1 MDTARKILIVGGTH
15 GNELTGVYLQRK
27 WSADPSP
34 LLSRLPS
41 GEFQFLLA
49 NPDAVQICRR
59 YAQTDL
65 NRCFAHSTLAQP
77 ASPQDTTEIRRARQI
92 DAAFGP
98 KGSTAPIDLLLDIH
112 NTTANMGITLILS
125 ARDAMTCRI
134 AAHLAREFPQVRLF
148 LQPEERS
155 ESPYLGTIAQR
166 DICIEVGPQCHGT
179 LCAGL
184 FSSTEKLVLR
194 LFELLNRW
202 NAGNLPAVAGPVE
215 VFTEVGQI
223 DYPRDADGNLAA
235 MVHPS
240 LQGRDYQ
247 ELAPGAPLFL
257 GMDGKEI
264 PWNGERAAWPVFI
277 NEAAY
282 YEKHIAMTLTVKT
295 LENW

>member
-1 MDTARKILIVGGTH
+1 MDTARNILIVGGTH

-27 WSADPSP
+27 WAVDPSP
-34 LLSRLPS
+34 LLARLPH
-41 GEFQFLLA
+41 GNFRFLLA

-65 NRCFAHSTLAQP
+65 NRCFAQSSLAQ
-77 ASPQDTTEIRRARQI
+77 ASTPTDPLEVRRARQI
-92 DAAFGP
+92 NAAFGP
-98 KGSTAPIDLLLDIH
+98 KGSDAPIDLLLDIH

-125 ARDAMTCRI
+125 ARDTMTCRI

-148 LQPEERS
+148 LQLEERS
-155 ESPYLGTIAQR
+155 ASPYLGTIAQR
-166 DICIEVGPQCHGT
+166 DICIEIGPQCHGT
-179 LCAGL
+179 LCADL
-184 FSSTEKLVLR
+184 FASTEKLVLR

-202 NAGNLPAVAGPVE
+202 NEGNLPAVAGSVE

-223 DYPRDADGNLAA
+223 DYPRDSEGNLTA

-277 NEAAY
+277 NEASY
-282 YEKHIAMTLTVKT
+282 YEKHIALTLTIKT